1 MPLTLPDGPVQI
13 CFSGGRTSGC
23 MLHGILEAAGGALPP
38 DWRVVFANTGLEFPS
53 TLEFVHRCAME
64 WGVAIDWIEWQVD
77 GGFRVVNHNSAAR
90 DGEPFSELIE
100 HKGAIPN
107 GRRRFCTDHLKIT
120 ASNKFLDSLGWGKRT
135 RALGFRTDEMHRAI
149 PVRGRKYVN
158 WYPLIDLGISIR
170 EVDAF
175 WRAQPFDLDL
185 PTHNGKTWLGNCDG
199 CFLKSEANRA
209 AFVRLYPERAQ
220 WWIDK
225 EKYVTE
231 KWGYKNVFSSNGVSY
246 EELKN
251 FVDRQGDWVF
261 DLPPDEA
268 VFCQASEG
276 DCTG

>member
-1 MPLTLPDGPVQI
+1 
-13 CFSGGRTSGC
+13 
-23 MLHGILEAAGGALPP
+23 
-38 DWRVVFANTGLEFPS
+38 
-53 TLEFVHRCAME
+53 ME

-77 GGFRVVNHNSAAR
+77 GGFKVVNHNSAAR

-199 CFLKSEANRA
+199 CFLKSEEHNANIARH
-209 AFVRLYPERAQ
+209 YPERHA
-220 WWIDK
+220 WWERMERETGGTFNK
-225 EKYVTE
+225 R
-231 KWGYKNVFSSNGVSY
+231 WSRA
-246 EELKN
+246 ELAER
-251 FVDRQGDWVF
+251 VAEAPEWVF
-261 DLPPDEA
+261 DTEGF
-268 VFCQASEG
+268 FCQASDGECVG
-276 DCTG
+276 